1 MDSSLVPLVSIG
13 KVSMDYGF
21 IRAIIIG
28 IKKMPVEIVVVGL
41 QGMFQ
46 DEWLMIRPPLEP
58 PPRMMYET
66 WIRLLCQFIL
76 LTFVL
81 IHGQSIMFCFYSFFC
96 CKTLALGL
104 GVERFTVIAVSFNFP
119 KLGLASYIALSKV
132 INSES
137 RPRADD
143 YMWSFHVLVPL
154 LNTILMI

>member
-81 IHGQSIMFCFYSFFC
+81 IHGAGDAQRMTIM
-96 CKTLALGL
+96 
-104 GVERFTVIAVSFNFP
+104 I
-119 KLGLASYIALSKV
+119 
-132 INSES
+132 
-137 RPRADD
+137 D
-143 YMWSFHVLVPL
+143 LVDIRTKPL
-154 LNTILMI
+154 

>member
-46 DEWLMIRPPLEP
+46 DEWLMICPPPEP
-58 PPRMMYET
+58 PSRMMYEA
-66 WIRLLCQFIL
+66 WIRLLFQFIL

-81 IHGQSIMFCFYSFFC
+81 IHGQSIMFCFYSFSY

-104 GVERFTVIAVSFNFP
+104 GLR
-119 KLGLASYIALSKV
+119 GL
-132 INSES
+132 
-137 RPRADD
+137 P
-143 YMWSFHVLVPL
+143 
-154 LNTILMI
+154 